1 MWYRSN
7 LLARLMNS
15 SPNSERTRLARELHD
30 GLAQE
35 LAAFGYRL
43 DQIIGDE
50 NQTQQNRTSLRELRN
65 SLSSIINQV
74 RDEIYDLRT
83 DSQKPLVEQLKD
95 QTQNIFSGSEILVEV
110 NGDASV
116 DSAHKYELL
125 RAIREL
131 LLNSKRH
138 ANASKVIINLT
149 DHSILISDDGNG
161 GVISKESS
169 YGITGVTER
178 LTQIGAK
185 LAMNSNPS
193 GTTIEI
199 TLP

>member
-1 MWYRSN
+1 
-7 LLARLMNS
+7 MNS

-50 NQTQQNRTSLRELRN
+50 NQTQQNRTSLREIRH

-83 DSQKPLVEQLKD
+83 DSPKPLVEQLKD

-178 LTQIGAK
+178 LNQIGAK

-199 TLP
+199 KLP

>member
-1 MWYRSN
+1 M
-7 LLARLMNS
+7 LV
-15 SPNSERTRLARELHD
+15 SETAE
-30 GLAQE
+30 
-35 LAAFGYRL
+35 Y
-43 DQIIGDE
+43 
-50 NQTQQNRTSLRELRN
+50 TSTF
-65 SLSSIINQV
+65 IINQTSIDDGGTSNIV
-74 RDEIYDLRT
+74 TVTAASSNATVT
-83 DSQKPLVEQLKD
+83 DISDDGDDGDGNLVND
-95 QTQNIFSGSEILVEV
+95 PTQNIFSGSEILVEV

-178 LTQIGAK
+178 LNQIGAK

>member
-15 SPNSERTRLARELHD
+15 SPSSERTRLARELHD

-83 DSQKPLVEQLKD
+83 DSPKPLVEQLKD

-116 DSAHKYELL
+116 DSVHKYELL

-178 LTQIGAK
+178 LTQIGAQ